1 MMGEDDEVVIVR
13 HSATSAPSALK
24 AKVVSTCIM
33 LFIALC
39 AWIAFTYLIFPFFT
53 SIRVVR
59 CNGIGL
65 VGYMAIFV
73 FSLIMA
79 VVYGWASSE
88 EETHTASYDTVYRT
102 DIKKG
107 ILAGALAF
115 GLLLIAG
122 YFSWLNTAE
131 MIECHTAGPYRKY
144 HAVVEKVEYGYRIRT
159 YRRINYLTVQMGGEF
174 EGTHTICLT
183 REEYYQKGKKGKW
196 KPGDRVIVYAKRG
209 MFGNMLVPESFGKHK
224 KGVNY
229 VSTRNGSKG
238 QIP

>member
-1 MMGEDDEVVIVR
+1 
-13 HSATSAPSALK
+13 
-24 AKVVSTCIM
+24 
-33 LFIALC
+33 
-39 AWIAFTYLIFPFFT
+39 
-53 SIRVVR
+53 
-59 CNGIGL
+59 
-65 VGYMAIFV
+65 MAIFV
-73 FSLIMA
+73 ISLIMA

-88 EETHTASYDTVYRT
+88 KSFRTVTYNTVYKT

-107 ILAGALAF
+107 IIAGAMAL

-131 MIECHTAGPYRKY
+131 MIESYTAGPYRKY

-159 YRRINYLTVQMGGEF
+159 YRRINYLIVQMGGEF

-229 VSTRNGSKG
+229 VSTGNGSKG